1 MTASPVDA
9 RADVVEAAKWVINTN
24 ICSRKL
30 TVARELEAML
40 HCQIAT
46 TADLSLLRMSV
57 SRPRE
62 NIAEYTRL
70 QHPYTTPLCAQ
81 LKNTFGDLE
90 AVRRVAAFAHEAT
103 SPLGEWC
110 ADHVW
115 ALALADDEARKIE
128 RTTERLFLA
137 QKDARPVE
145 RLDADLDRV
154 RQAQEFVRN
163 WNFTPPSAI
172 GNGMSP
178 KVLLLKKYLDQVY
191 EKPCDTRCIVF
202 VKRRYTARLLGQLFA
217 KLGSPHLRLGM
228 LIGTRYGD
236 AGDVKIS
243 FRQQVLTLMRF
254 RKGEINCLFAT
265 SIAEEGLDIPDCN
278 LIIRFDLYDTLIQ
291 YIQSRGRARHA
302 SSRYIH
308 MIEAGNRLHIQN
320 ISDVRQGEMVMRRF
334 CEALPADRL
343 LQGND
348 CNLDAALAKE
358 KLMRKYTD
366 PSTGAT
372 LTYNSS
378 LVVLA
383 HFVGCLVCMSYPK
396 QRRS

>member
-1 MTASPVDA
+1 
-9 RADVVEAAKWVINTN
+9 
-24 ICSRKL
+24 
-30 TVARELEAML
+30 ML

-62 NIAEYTRL
+62 SIAEYTRL
-70 QHPYTTPLCAQ
+70 QHSYTTPLCAQ

-90 AVRRVAAFAHEAT
+90 AVRRVAVFAHEAT

-110 ADHVW
+110 ADRVW

-137 QKDARPVE
+137 QKDACPIE
-145 RLDADLDRV
+145 RLDADLDRI

-163 WNFTPPSAI
+163 WNFIPPSAI
-172 GNGMSP
+172 GNSMSP

-217 KLGSPHLRLGM
+217 KIGSPHLRLGM

-302 SSRYIH
+302 SSRYVH

-320 ISDVRQGEMVMRRF
+320 ISDVRQGEIVMRRF

-348 CNLDAALAKE
+348 CDLDVALAKE
-358 KLMRKYTD
+358 KSMRRYKD

-383 HFVGCLVCMSYPK
+383 HFVGCLV
-396 QRRS
+396 